1 MKYYHSTRNSSIS
14 VNGAQAVLQGI
25 APDGGLYVPENFE
38 KLDLEELFS
47 LDAYGLFA
55 RVLCALLGGWTEQE
69 MRETVVKGYQGR
81 FETEEVT
88 PLVTGRGCPHFGI
101 VPRADLRLQGR
112 GPFPSAAS
120 YHPGG
125 PGGRRACGARFVI
138 LTATSGDTG
147 KAALDGLLRT
157 CRARRIAVFYP
168 ARRSQRSAAARQM
181 VTQRGQERPGLRC
194 SGQFRRRADRRE
206 GHLRQRR
213 AEGAAEGTICAAF
226 QRQFH

>member
-38 KLDLEELFS
+38 KLDLKELFS

-88 PLVTGRGCPHFGI
+88 PLVTAGDTHILELF
-101 VPRADLRLQGR
+101 R
-112 GPFPSAAS
+112 GPTSAFKDVALS
-120 YHPGG
+120 RLPYFIT
-125 PGGRRACGARFVI
+125 RAAREEQVTAEIRI
-138 LTATSGDTG
+138 LTATSG
-147 KAALDGLLRT
+147 
-157 CRARRIAVFYP
+157 
-168 ARRSQRSAAARQM
+168 
-181 VTQRGQERPGLRC
+181 
-194 SGQFRRRADRRE
+194 
-206 GHLRQRR
+206 
-213 AEGAAEGTICAAF
+213 
-226 QRQFH
+226 